1 MSTETK
7 SQAHSKDMPQHVSTL
22 KRSHFCGEIKESIVG
37 EEVTIA
43 GWVDTARDLGGIIF
57 IELRD
62 HTGRFQI
69 VADPAKN
76 KAVHKIFE
84 QLRNEYVVI
93 TKGTIT
99 KRPQG
104 TENSN
109 ISTGLVEIYPTE
121 IELLNKSRPLPFML
135 DQAEDVDETV
145 RLKYRFLDLR
155 REKMQKTFITRH
167 KIAQAIRN
175 KLNELGFYE
184 LESPIL
190 TKATPEGARD
200 YLVPSRVQHGKFYAL
215 PQSPQIFKQLFMIS
229 GFPKYYQIARCFRDE
244 DLRAD
249 RQPEFTQVDIE
260 MSFIDLDDVLN
271 SVEQVLVSAFSAA
284 GIKLASPFPRMDF
297 DKAMSLYGSDKPD
310 LRFGLEFIDLT
321 DIMAKSEFKS
331 FSEIAKSG
339 GQVKCLCVSGISEY
353 SRKEMDD
360 LKALTMSKEYGAKGL
375 AWITFKSDGS
385 ISSPIVKFFKE
396 EEMNEMKIRAK
407 VKPGDTLL
415 FIADKQKIVAQALGR
430 LRLHLGETLSLIDK
444 NKHSLTWLVN
454 FPLFEYDP
462 IEKRL
467 NSVNHPFTSP
477 RPEDIHLLDTDPEAA
492 KAAAYDIVY
501 NGVEIGGGSIRIHN
515 TDLQS
520 KVFKILGLDEN
531 TAKDK
536 FGFLLDALSMG
547 APPHG
552 GLALGLD
559 RLVMLLTG
567 NKSIRDVIA
576 FPKTQN
582 ASCPLTDA
590 PSEVSDKQ
598 LKELGIRVIEP
609 K

>member
-1 MSTETK
+1 MSTETTTK
-7 SQAHSKDMPQHVSTL
+7 IKL
-22 KRSHFCGEIKESIVG
+22 KRSHYCGDIKESDVG
-37 EEVTIA
+37 KTIILA
-43 GWVDTARDLGGIIF
+43 GWVDTIRDLGGIVF

-62 HTGRFQI
+62 HSGRFQA

-76 KAVHKIFE
+76 KEVHKIFE
-84 QLRNEYVVI
+84 KLHNEYVVI
-93 TKGTIT
+93 IKGIVT

-104 TENSN
+104 TENLN
-109 ISTGLVEIYPTE
+109 LACGMLEIYPTDV
-121 IELLNKSRPLPFML
+121 ELLNKSTPLPFML
-135 DQAEDVDETV
+135 DQAEEVDENL

-155 REKMQKTFITRH
+155 REKMQKNFITRH
-167 KIAQAIRN
+167 KVTHAIRST
-175 KLNELGFYE
+175 LNGLGFFE
-184 LESPIL
+184 LETPIL

-200 YLVPSRVQHGKFYAL
+200 YLVPSRVQSGKFFAL
-215 PQSPQIFKQLFMIS
+215 PQSPQLFKQLFMIS
-229 GFPKYYQIARCFRDE
+229 GFPKYYQVARCFRDE

-260 MSFIDLDDVLN
+260 MSFIDIEDILFA
-271 SVEQVLVSAFSAA
+271 VEEVLVSAFNAA
-284 GIKLASPFPRMDF
+284 EVMIQRPFPRMDY
-297 DKAMSLYGSDKPD
+297 DKAMALYGSDKPD

-331 FSEIAKSG
+331 FSDIAKNG
-339 GQVKCLCVSGISEY
+339 GEVKCLCVSGISDY

-360 LKALTMSKEYGAKGL
+360 LKALAMTKEYGAKGL

-385 ISSPIVKFFKE
+385 MGSPIVKFFKDE
-396 EEMNEMKIRAK
+396 ELNEIKKQAS

-415 FIADKQKIVAQALGR
+415 FIADKPSVVAQALGK
-430 LRLHLGETLSLIDK
+430 LRLYLGEKLNLIDK
-444 NKHSLTWLVN
+444 NKHALTWLVN

-462 IEKRL
+462 VEKRL

-477 RPEDIHLLDTDPEAA
+477 KPDDMHYLDDEPLKA
-492 KAAAYDIVY
+492 KAAAYDIIY
-501 NGVEIGGGSIRIHN
+501 NGVEIGGGSLRIHD
-515 TDLQS
+515 TELQS
-520 KVFKILGLDEN
+520 KVFKILGLDEK

-567 NKSIRDVIA
+567 SKSIRDVIA
-576 FPKTQN
+576 FPKTQT
-582 ASCPLTDA
+582 AACPLTDA
-590 PSEVSDKQ
+590 PSDVTDRQ
-598 LKELGIRVIEP
+598 LKELSIRVIES

>member
-1 MSTETK
+1 MPTETK
-7 SQAHSKDMPQHVSTL
+7 TKL
-22 KRSHFCGEIKESIVG
+22 KRTHYCGEIKESNIG
-37 EEVTIA
+37 TSVTLA
-43 GWVDTARDLGGIIF
+43 GWVDTIRDLGGIIF

-62 HTGRFQI
+62 HTGRFQV

-76 KAVHKIFE
+76 KEVHKIFE
-84 QLRNEYVVI
+84 KLHNEYVI
-93 TKGTIT
+93 IIKGSVT

-104 TENSN
+104 TENVGSV
-109 ISTGLVEIYPTE
+109 TGTTEIYPADV
-121 IELLNKSRPLPFML
+121 ELLNKSKPLPFML
-135 DQAEDVDETV
+135 DQAEEVDENL

-155 REKMQKTFITRH
+155 REKMQKTFFIRH
-167 KIAQAIRN
+167 KITQAIRT

-184 LESPIL
+184 LETPIL

-200 YLVPSRVQHGKFYAL
+200 YLVPSRVQPGKFFAL
-215 PQSPQIFKQLFMIS
+215 PQSPQLFKQLFMMS

-249 RQPEFTQVDIE
+249 RQPEFTQVDLE
-260 MSFIDLDDVLN
+260 MSFIDMEDILCA
-271 SVEQVLVSAFSAA
+271 VEEVLVSAFNAA
-284 GIKLASPFPRMDF
+284 SVTVKRPFPRMDY
-297 DKAMSLYGSDKPD
+297 DKAMALYGSDKPD

-339 GQVKCLCVSGISEY
+339 GEVKCLCVSSISEY

-375 AWITFKSDGS
+375 AWITFKADGS
-385 ISSPIVKFFKE
+385 MSSPIAKFFKDE
-396 EEMNEMKIRAK
+396 EINEIKKRANI
-407 VKPGDTLL
+407 KPGDTLL
-415 FIADKQKIVAQALGR
+415 FIADKPKIVAQALGK
-430 LRLHLGETLSLIDK
+430 LRLYLGEKLGLIDK
-444 NKHSLTWLVN
+444 TKHALTWLIN
-454 FPLFEYDP
+454 FPLFEYDSG
-462 IEKRL
+462 EKRL

-477 RPEDIHLLDTDPEAA
+477 KPEDMHYLDTEPLKAQ
-492 KAAAYDIVY
+492 AAAYDIIY
-501 NGVEIGGGSIRIHN
+501 NGVEIGGGSIRIHD
-515 TDLQS
+515 TEIQS
-520 KVFKILGLDEN
+520 KVFKALGLSEE

-559 RLVMLLTG
+559 RLVMLLTD

-576 FPKTQN
+576 FPKTQT
-582 ASCPLTDA
+582 ATCPLTDA
-590 PSEVSDKQ
+590 PSTVTDYQ
-598 LKELGIRVIEP
+598 LKELSIKVIEP

>member
-1 MSTETK
+1 MNTETITK
-7 SQAHSKDMPQHVSTL
+7 TRL
-22 KRSHFCGEIKESIVG
+22 KRTNCCGELKESDIG
-37 EEVTIA
+37 KTVTVA

-76 KAVHKIFE
+76 KDVHKVFE
-84 QLRNEYVVI
+84 MLRNEFVVI
-93 TKGTIT
+93 AKGSVT
-99 KRPQG
+99 KRPSG

-109 ISTGLVEIYPTE
+109 LPTGTVEMYPTE
-121 IELLNKSRPLPFML
+121 IELLNKSKPLPFML
-135 DQAEDVDETV
+135 DQAEDVDENV

-155 REKMQKTFITRH
+155 REKMQKIFVTRH
-167 KIAQAIRN
+167 KITQAIRR
-175 KLNELGFYE
+175 KLDELGFFE
-184 LESPIL
+184 LETPIL

-200 YLVPSRVQHGKFYAL
+200 YLVPSRVQPGKFFAL
-215 PQSPQIFKQLFMIS
+215 PQSPQIFKQLFMMS

-260 MSFIDLDDVLN
+260 MSFNEVDDVLN
-271 SVEQVLVSAFSAA
+271 AVEEVLVSAFSAA
-284 GIKLASPFPRMDF
+284 GIKVSRPFPRMDF
-297 DKAMSLYGSDKPD
+297 DKAMALYGSDKPD

-321 DIMAKSEFKS
+321 DIMAKSEFKA

-339 GQVKCLCVSGISEY
+339 GGVKCLCVSGISEY

-360 LKALTMSKEYGAKGL
+360 LKALTMSKDFGAKGL
-375 AWITFKSDGS
+375 AWITFKADGGV
-385 ISSPIVKFFKE
+385 SSPIVKFFKDE
-396 EEMNEMKIRAK
+396 EINEIKKRAN

-415 FIADKQKIVAQALGR
+415 FIADKPAIVAQALGK
-430 LRLHLGETLSLIDK
+430 LRLHLGEKLNLIDTK
-444 NKHSLTWLVN
+444 KHALTWLVN

-462 IEKRL
+462 VEKRL

-477 RPEDIHLLDTDPEAA
+477 RTEDIHLLDSDPLKA
-492 KAAAYDIVY
+492 KAAAYDIIY
-501 NGVEIGGGSIRIHN
+501 NGIEIGGGSLRIYN
-515 TDLQS
+515 TELQS
-520 KVFKILGLDEN
+520 KVFKILGMDEK
-531 TAKDK
+531 TTRDK

-576 FPKTQN
+576 FPKTQT
-582 ASCPLTDA
+582 ATCPLTDA
-590 PSEVSDKQ
+590 PSEVFEKQ
-598 LKELGIRVIEP
+598 LKELHVRIVEP

>member
-1 MSTETK
+1 MLQETK
-7 SQAHSKDMPQHVSTL
+7 TQNLALGTWHL
-22 KRSHFCGEIKESIVG
+22 KRTHFCGELRESDIG
-37 EEVTIA
+37 KTITVA

-76 KAVHKIFE
+76 KNVHKVFE
-84 QLRNEYVVI
+84 GLRNEFVIIAKGVVSKRPKD
-93 TKGTIT
+93 TENKNLPTGTI
-99 KRPQG
+99 
-104 TENSN
+104 
-109 ISTGLVEIYPTE
+109 EIYPVE
-121 IELLNKSRPLPFML
+121 IELLNKSKPLPFML
-135 DQAEDVDETV
+135 DQAEDVDENV

-155 REKMQKTFITRH
+155 REKMQKTFVTRH
-167 KIAQAIRN
+167 KITQAIRS
-175 KLNELGFYE
+175 KLNELGFFE
-184 LESPIL
+184 LETPML

-200 YLVPSRVQHGKFYAL
+200 YLVPSRVQPGKFFAL

-260 MSFIDLDDVLN
+260 MSFIDTEDIIGV
-271 SVEQVLVSAFSAA
+271 VEEVLVSAFEASE
-284 GIKLASPFPRMDF
+284 IKISKPFQRIDY
-297 DKAMSLYGSDKPD
+297 DKAMALYGSDKPD

-339 GQVKCLCVSGISEY
+339 GEVKCLCVPKISDY
-353 SRKEMDD
+353 SRSEMDN
-360 LKALTMSKEYGAKGL
+360 LKALVMSREYGAKGL
-375 AWITFKSDGS
+375 AWITVKSDGS
-385 ISSPIVKFFKE
+385 ISSPIVKFFKDE
-396 EEMNEMKIRAK
+396 ELNEIKKRAD

-415 FIADKQKIVAQALGR
+415 FIADKSNIVAQALGK
-430 LRLHLGETLSLIDK
+430 LRLHLGEALNLINK
-444 NKHSLTWLVN
+444 NKHSLVWIVN

-477 RPEDIHLLDTDPEAA
+477 RTEDIHYLDSEPLKT
-492 KAAAYDIVY
+492 KAAAYDTVY
-501 NGVEIGGGSIRIHN
+501 NGVEIGGGSIRVHN
-515 TDLQS
+515 TELQS
-520 KVFKILGLDEN
+520 KIFKILGLDES

-536 FGFLLDALSMG
+536 FGFLLDALSLG

-559 RLVMLLTG
+559 RLVMLLTE

-576 FPKTQN
+576 FPKTQS
-582 ASCPLTDA
+582 ATCPLTDA
-590 PSEVSDKQ
+590 PSEVNEKQ
-598 LKELGIRVIEP
+598 LRELSIKVVEP

>member
-1 MSTETK
+1 MVQDTITK
-7 SQAHSKDMPQHVSTL
+7 QKL
-22 KRSHFCGEIKESIVG
+22 KRTHFCGELKESDLDKTVS
-37 EEVTIA
+37 VA
-43 GWVDTARDLGGIIF
+43 GWVDTTRDLGGIIF

-76 KAVHKIFE
+76 KDVHKVFE
-84 QLRNEYVVI
+84 ALRNEFVVI
-93 TKGTIT
+93 VKGTIT
-99 KRPQG
+99 KRPAG
-104 TENSN
+104 TENSALP
-109 ISTGLVEIYPTE
+109 TGKIEMYPNE
-121 IELLNKSRPLPFML
+121 IELLNKSKPLPFML
-135 DQAEDVDETV
+135 DQAEDVDENV

-155 REKMQKTFITRH
+155 REKMQNTFLMRH
-167 KIAQAIRN
+167 KITQAIRN

-200 YLVPSRVQHGKFYAL
+200 YLVPSRVQPGKFFAL

-229 GFPKYYQIARCFRDE
+229 GFPRYYQIARCFRDE

-260 MSFIDLDDVLN
+260 MSFIDIEDIIEA
-271 SVEQVLVSAFSAA
+271 VEEVLVSAFNVA
-284 GIKLASPFPRMDF
+284 GIKLTRPFPRMDY
-297 DKAMSLYGSDKPD
+297 DKAMSSYGSDKPD
-310 LRFGLEFIDLT
+310 LRFGLEFIDVT
-321 DIMAKSEFKS
+321 DIMAKSEFKA
-331 FSEIAKSG
+331 FSEIAKTSG
-339 GQVKCLCVSGISEY
+339 EVKCLCVNGISEY

-360 LKALTMSKEYGAKGL
+360 LKALTMTKEYGAKGL
-375 AWITFKSDGS
+375 AWITFKNDGS
-385 ISSPIVKFFKE
+385 MNSPIVKFFKDDE
-396 EEMNEMKIRAK
+396 INEIKKRAN
-407 VKPGDTLL
+407 VKAGDTLL
-415 FIADKQKIVAQALGR
+415 FVADKPNIVAQALGK
-430 LRLHLGETLSLIDK
+430 LRLFLGEKLNLIDK
-444 NKHSLTWLVN
+444 NKHALTWLVN
-454 FPLFEYDP
+454 FPLFEYDA

-477 RPEDIHLLDTDPEAA
+477 KPEDMHLIESDPLKA
-492 KAAAYDIVY
+492 KAAAYDIIY
-501 NGVEIGGGSIRIHN
+501 NGVEVGGGSIRIHN
-515 TDLQS
+515 QELQS
-520 KVFKILGLDEN
+520 KVFKALGLDEK

-576 FPKTQN
+576 FPKTQT
-582 ASCPLTDA
+582 ATCPLTDA
-590 PSEVSDKQ
+590 PSEVPEKQ
-598 LKELGIRVIEP
+598 LKELSIRVTEP

>member
-1 MSTETK
+1 MTIEAKNKIS
-7 SQAHSKDMPQHVSTL
+7 SL
-22 KRSHFCGEIKESIVG
+22 KRSYFCGEIKESDIG
-37 EEVTIA
+37 KTVTVA
-43 GWVDTARDLGGIIF
+43 GWVDTSRDLGRIIF

-76 KAVHKIFE
+76 KDVHKIFE
-84 QLRNEYVVI
+84 HLRNEFVVI
-93 TKGTIT
+93 VKGTVT
-99 KRPQG
+99 KRPKD
-104 TENSN
+104 TENPN
-109 ISTGLVEIYPTE
+109 LPTGQVEMYPAE
-121 IELLNKSRPLPFML
+121 IELLNKSKPLPFML
-135 DQAEDVDETV
+135 DQAEDVDENI

-167 KIAQAIRN
+167 KITKAIRD
-175 KLNELGFYE
+175 KLNELGFFE

-200 YLVPSRVQHGKFYAL
+200 YLVPSRVQPGKFFAL
-215 PQSPQIFKQLFMIS
+215 PQSPQLFKQLFMMS

-244 DLRAD
+244 DLRAE

-260 MSFIDLDDVLN
+260 MAFIEIEDIL
-271 SVEQVLVSAFSAA
+271 SAVEEVLVSAFNAA
-284 GIKLASPFPRMDF
+284 SIKITKPFPRMDYE
-297 DKAMSLYGSDKPD
+297 KAMSLYGSDKPD
-310 LRFGLEFIDLT
+310 LRFGLEFVDLT
-321 DIMAKSEFKS
+321 DLMAKSEFKS

-339 GQVKCLCVSGISEY
+339 GEVKCLCVSKISEY

-360 LKALTMSKEYGAKGL
+360 LKALTMSKDFGAKGL
-375 AWITFKSDGS
+375 AWITFKNDGQV
-385 ISSPIVKFFKE
+385 SSPITKFFKDE
-396 EEMNEMKIRAK
+396 EINEMKKRGN

-415 FIADKQKIVAQALGR
+415 FIADKPKIVAQALGK
-430 LRLHLGETLSLIDK
+430 LRLHLGEKLGLIDK
-444 NKHSLTWLVN
+444 SKHALTWIIN

-462 IEKRL
+462 VEKRL

-477 RPEDIHLLDTDPEAA
+477 KPEYIHLLDTDPLKA

-501 NGVEIGGGSIRIHN
+501 NGVEVGGGSIRIHN

-520 KVFKILGLDEN
+520 KIFKILGLDEN

-536 FGFLLDALSMG
+536 FGFLLEALSLG

-576 FPKTQN
+576 FPKTQT
-582 ASCPLTDA
+582 ATCPLTDA

-598 LKELGIRVIEP
+598 LKELNIRVVER

>member
-1 MSTETK
+1 MPIETTTK
-7 SQAHSKDMPQHVSTL
+7 SQKL
-22 KRSHFCGEIKESIVG
+22 KRSHFCGELKDSDVG
-37 EEVTIA
+37 KTVCLA

-76 KAVHKIFE
+76 KEVHKIFE
-84 QLRNEYVVI
+84 QLRNEFVVI
-93 TKGTIT
+93 AKGPVT

-104 TENSN
+104 TENPN
-109 ISTGLVEIYPTE
+109 LPTGTVEMYPTE
-121 IELLNKSRPLPFML
+121 IELLNRSKPLPFML
-135 DQAEDVDETV
+135 DQAEDVDENL

-155 REKMQKTFITRH
+155 REKMQKTFHIRH
-167 KIAQAIRN
+167 KITQAIRS
-175 KLNELGFYE
+175 KLNDLGFFE
-184 LESPIL
+184 LETPIL

-200 YLVPSRVQHGKFYAL
+200 YLVPSRVQPGKFFAL
-215 PQSPQIFKQLFMIS
+215 PQSPQLFKQLFMMS

-249 RQPEFTQVDIE
+249 RQPEFTQVDLE
-260 MSFIDLDDVLN
+260 MSFIDMEDVIGA
-271 SVEQVLVSAFSAA
+271 VEEVLECAFDAA
-284 GIKLASPFPRMDF
+284 GVKVKKPFPRMDY
-297 DKAMSLYGSDKPD
+297 DKAMALYGSDKPD

-331 FSEIAKSG
+331 FSDIAKSG
-339 GQVKCLCVSGISEY
+339 GEVKCLCVSGISEY

-360 LKALTMSKEYGAKGL
+360 LKALTMSKEFGAKGL
-375 AWITFKSDGS
+375 AWITFKSDGQV
-385 ISSPIVKFFKE
+385 SSPIVKFFKE
-396 EEMNEMKIRAK
+396 EEINEMKKRAG

-415 FIADKQKIVAQALGR
+415 FVADKPSIVAQALGK
-430 LRLHLGETLSLIDK
+430 LRLYLGEKLNLIDQ
-444 NKHSLTWLVN
+444 NKHGLTWLIN

-467 NSVNHPFTSP
+467 SSAHHPFTSP
-477 RPEDIHLLDTDPEAA
+477 KPEDIHLLDSAPEKA
-492 KAAAYDIVY
+492 KAAAYDIIY
-501 NGVEIGGGSIRIHN
+501 NGTEIGGGSIRIHN
-515 TDLQS
+515 MDLQS
-520 KVFKILGLDEN
+520 KVFKIIGIDEN
-531 TAKDK
+531 TAKEK

-576 FPKTQN
+576 FPKTQT
-582 ASCPLTDA
+582 ATCPLTDA
-590 PSEVSDKQ
+590 PSEAGDKQ
-598 LKELGIRVIEP
+598 LKELHIRVVEP

>member
-1 MSTETK
+1 MPAETT
-7 SQAHSKDMPQHVSTL
+7 SKTIL
-22 KRSHFCGEIKESIVG
+22 KRSHFCGELKESDINKT
-37 EEVTIA
+37 VTVA
-43 GWVDTARDLGGIIF
+43 GWVDTTRDLGGIIF

-62 HTGRFQI
+62 HTGRFQV

-76 KAVHKIFE
+76 KDVHKVFE
-84 QLRNEYVVI
+84 HLHNEYVVI
-93 TKGTIT
+93 VKGPVT
-99 KRPQG
+99 KRPSG
-104 TENSN
+104 TANSN
-109 ISTGLVEIYPTE
+109 QETGTIEMYPTE
-121 IELLNKSRPLPFML
+121 IELLNKSKPLPFML
-135 DQAEDVDETV
+135 DQAEDVDENV

-167 KIAQAIRN
+167 KITQAIRE
-175 KLNELGFYE
+175 KLNELGFFE

-200 YLVPSRVQHGKFYAL
+200 YLVPSRVQPGKFFAL
-215 PQSPQIFKQLFMIS
+215 PQSPQLFKQLFMIS

-260 MSFIDLDDVLN
+260 MSFIDMEDIIS
-271 SVEQVLVSAFSAA
+271 SVEEILIAAFSQAGIA
-284 GIKLASPFPRMDF
+284 GIKLTRPFPRMDF
-297 DKAMSLYGSDKPD
+297 DKAISLYGSDKPD
-310 LRFGLEFIDLT
+310 LRFGLEFVDLT
-321 DIMAKSEFKS
+321 DLMAKSEFKS

-339 GQVKCLCVSGISEY
+339 GEVKCLCVSGISEY

-360 LKALTMSKEYGAKGL
+360 LKALCMGKDFGAKGL
-375 AWITFKSDGS
+375 AWITFKSDGQV
-385 ISSPIVKFFKE
+385 SSPITKFFKDE
-396 EEMNEMKIRAK
+396 ELQEMKKRGN
-407 VKPGDTLL
+407 VKAGDTLL
-415 FIADKQKIVAQALGR
+415 FIADKPKIVAQALGK
-430 LRLHLGETLSLIDK
+430 LRLHLGEKLNLIDK
-444 NKHSLTWLVN
+444 NKHALTWIIN

-462 IEKRL
+462 HEKRL

-477 RPEDIHLLDTDPEAA
+477 KPEDMHLLDTNPESA
-492 KAAAYDIVY
+492 KAAAYDIIY
-501 NGVEIGGGSIRIHN
+501 NGTEIGGGSIRIHN
-515 TDLQS
+515 TELQS

-576 FPKTQN
+576 FPKTQT

-590 PSEVSDKQ
+590 PSEVSEKQ
-598 LKELGIRVIEP
+598 LKELNIRIVEP

>member
-1 MSTETK
+1 MSTKTK
-7 SQAHSKDMPQHVSTL
+7 TKL
-22 KRSHFCGEIKESIVG
+22 KRTHFCGELKESDIGKTIV
-37 EEVTIA
+37 VA
-43 GWVDTARDLGGIIF
+43 GWIDTARDLGGIIF

-76 KAVHKIFE
+76 KDVHKVFE
-84 QLRNEYVVI
+84 HLHNEYVVI
-93 TKGTIT
+93 VKGLVT
-99 KRPQG
+99 KRPSG
-104 TENSN
+104 TENRN
-109 ISTGLVEIYPTE
+109 LPTGIVEMYPTE
-121 IELLNKSRPLPFML
+121 IELLNKSKPLPFML
-135 DQAEDVDETV
+135 EQAEDVDENV

-167 KIAQAIRN
+167 KITQAIRN
-175 KLNELGFYE
+175 KLNELGFFE
-184 LESPIL
+184 LETPIL

-200 YLVPSRVQHGKFYAL
+200 YLVPSRVQPGKFFAL
-215 PQSPQIFKQLFMIS
+215 PQSPQLFKQLFMMS

-260 MSFIDLDDVLN
+260 MSFNDMEDVIY
-271 SVEQVLVSAFSAA
+271 SVEEVLVSAFNVA
-284 GIKLASPFPRMDF
+284 GIKLNRPFPRMDF
-297 DKAMSLYGSDKPD
+297 DKAMALYGSDKPD
-310 LRFGLEFIDLT
+310 LRFGLEFVDLT

-331 FSEIAKSG
+331 FAEIAKASG
-339 GQVKCLCVSGISEY
+339 EVKCLCVSNISEY

-360 LKALTMSKEYGAKGL
+360 LKALTMSKEYSAKGL

-385 ISSPIVKFFKE
+385 ASSPIVKFFKDE
-396 EEMNEMKIRAK
+396 EINEIRKKAG

-415 FIADKQKIVAQALGR
+415 FIADKPKIVAQALGK
-430 LRLHLGETLSLIDK
+430 LRLHLGEKLGLIDK
-444 NKHSLTWLVN
+444 NQHSVSWLVN

-462 IEKRL
+462 VEKRL

-477 RPEDIHLLDTDPEAA
+477 KQEDMHLLDSNPEAA
-492 KAAAYDIVY
+492 KAAAYDVIF
-501 NGVEIGGGSIRIHN
+501 NGMEIGGGSIRIHN
-515 TDLQS
+515 MELQS

-536 FGFLLDALSMG
+536 FGFLLDALSLG

-576 FPKTQN
+576 FPKTQT
-582 ASCPLTDA
+582 ATCPLTDA
-590 PSEVSDKQ
+590 PSNVSEKQ
-598 LKELGIRVIEP
+598 LKELSIRVVEP

>member
-1 MSTETK
+1 MTTQISIKEK
-7 SQAHSKDMPQHVSTL
+7 L
-22 KRSHFCGEIKESIVG
+22 KRTNFCGELKESNLG
-37 EEVTIA
+37 EEITVA

-76 KAVHKIFE
+76 KDVHKIFE
-84 QLRNEYVVI
+84 QLRNEFVVI
-93 TKGTIT
+93 TKGKVT
-99 KRPQG
+99 KRPSG
-104 TENSN
+104 TENPN
-109 ISTGLVEIYPTE
+109 LPTGKIEMYPVEV
-121 IELLNKSRPLPFML
+121 ELLNRSKPLPFML
-135 DQAEDVDETV
+135 DQAEDVDENL

-155 REKMQKTFITRH
+155 RGKMQYAFVTRH
-167 KIAQAIRN
+167 KITQAIRN
-175 KLNELGFYE
+175 TLNDFGFFE

-200 YLVPSRVQHGKFYAL
+200 YLVPSRVQEGKFFAL

-260 MSFIDLDDVLN
+260 MSFIDMDDILGT
-271 SVEQVLVSAFSAA
+271 VEEVIVSAFNIVD
-284 GIKLASPFPRMDF
+284 IKLTRPFPRMDF
-297 DKAMSLYGSDKPD
+297 DKVMSLYGSDKPD
-310 LRFGLEFIDLT
+310 LRFGLEFINLT
-321 DIMAKSEFKS
+321 DLMAKSAFKS
-331 FSEIAKSG
+331 FADIAKSG
-339 GQVKCLCVSGISEY
+339 GEVKCLCVSGISEY

-360 LKALTMSKEYGAKGL
+360 LKALTMSKEFGAKGL

-385 ISSPIVKFFKE
+385 ATSPIVKFFKE
-396 EEMNEMKIRAK
+396 DEINEMKKLAN

-415 FIADKQKIVAQALGR
+415 FVADKPQVVAQALGK
-430 LRLHLGETLSLIDK
+430 LRLHLGEKLGLIDSK
-444 NKHSLTWLVN
+444 KHSLFWIVN
-454 FPLFEYDP
+454 FPLFDYDHV
-462 IEKRL
+462 EKRL
-467 NSVNHPFTSP
+467 NSVNHPFTAP
-477 RPEDIHLLDTDPEAA
+477 KPEDLHLLDSEPLKV
-492 KAAAYDIVY
+492 KAAAYDIIY
-501 NGVEIGGGSIRIHN
+501 NGVEIGGGSLRIYN
-515 TDLQS
+515 SELQS
-520 KVFKILGLDEN
+520 KIFKLLGLDEN
-531 TAKDK
+531 TAKEK
-536 FGFLLDALSMG
+536 FGFLLDALSFG

-576 FPKTQN
+576 FPKTQ
-582 ASCPLTDA
+582 AATCPLTDA
-590 PSEVSDKQ
+590 PSEVSERQ
-598 LKELGIRVIEP
+598 LKELHIRIVEP

>member
-1 MSTETK
+1 MSTEVTTK
-7 SQAHSKDMPQHVSTL
+7 TKL
-22 KRSHFCGEIKESIVG
+22 KRSHFCGELKESDIGKPITVG
-37 EEVTIA
+37 
-43 GWVDTARDLGGIIF
+43 GWVDTTRDLGGIIF

-62 HTGRFQI
+62 HSGRFQI

-76 KAVHKIFE
+76 KEVHKVFE
-84 QLRNEYVVI
+84 HLHNEYVVI
-93 TKGTIT
+93 VKGPVT

-109 ISTGLVEIYPTE
+109 LPTGTIEMYPAE
-121 IELLNKSRPLPFML
+121 IELLNKSRPLPFTL
-135 DQAEDVDETV
+135 DQAEDVDENV

-167 KIAQAIRN
+167 KITQAIRN
-175 KLNELGFYE
+175 TLNNLGFYE

-200 YLVPSRVQHGKFYAL
+200 YLVPSRVQPGKFFAL
-215 PQSPQIFKQLFMIS
+215 PQSPQLFKQLFMIS

-260 MSFIDLDDVLN
+260 MSFIDMEDVIGA
-271 SVEQVLVSAFSAA
+271 VEEVLISAFNVA
-284 GIKLASPFPRMDF
+284 GIKLSKPFPRMDY

-310 LRFGLEFIDLT
+310 LRFSLEFVDLT

-331 FSEIAKSG
+331 FSEIAKSNG
-339 GQVKCLCVSGISEY
+339 EVKCLCVSGISEY

-360 LKALTMSKEYGAKGL
+360 LKALTMSKEFGAKGL
-375 AWITFKSDGS
+375 AWITFKSDGQV
-385 ISSPIVKFFKE
+385 SSPIVKFFKDE
-396 EEMNEMKIRAK
+396 EINEMKNKAG
-407 VKPGDTLL
+407 VKSGDTLL
-415 FIADKQKIVAQALGR
+415 FVADKPKIVAQALGR
-430 LRLHLGETLSLIDK
+430 LRLHLGEKLGLIDET
-444 NKHSLTWLVN
+444 KHAMTWLVN
-454 FPLFEYDP
+454 FPVFEYDP
-462 IEKRL
+462 VEKRL

-477 RPEDIHLLDTDPEAA
+477 KPEDIHLLDSNPEVA

-501 NGVEIGGGSIRIHN
+501 NGTEIGGGSIRIH
-515 TDLQS
+515 DMELQS

-536 FGFLLDALSMG
+536 FGFLLDALSLG

-582 ASCPLTDA
+582 ASCPLTEA

-598 LKELGIRVIEP
+598 LKELSIRVVEP

>member
-1 MSTETK
+1 MSTEINT
-7 SQAHSKDMPQHVSTL
+7 QHSALSTQPL
-22 KRSHFCGEIKESIVG
+22 KRSHFCGDLKDSDIGKEVSL
-37 EEVTIA
+37 A
-43 GWVDTARDLGGIIF
+43 GWVDTSRDLGGIIF

-62 HTGRFQI
+62 HSGRFQI
-69 VADPAKN
+69 VADPEKN
-76 KAVHKIFE
+76 KEVHKIFE
-84 QLRNEYVVI
+84 LLRNEFVVI
-93 TKGTIT
+93 VKGKVS
-99 KRPQG
+99 KRPPE
-104 TENSN
+104 TENPN
-109 ISTGLVEIYPTE
+109 LTTGKIEMYPE
-121 IELLNKSRPLPFML
+121 QIMLLNKSKPLPFML
-135 DQAEDVDETV
+135 DQAEDVDENL

-155 REKMQKTFITRH
+155 REKMQKSFILRH
-167 KIAQAIRN
+167 KITQAIRN

-184 LESPIL
+184 LETPIL

-200 YLVPSRVQHGKFYAL
+200 YLVASRVQPGKFFAL
-215 PQSPQIFKQLFMIS
+215 PQSPQLFKQLFMMS

-260 MSFIDLDDVLN
+260 MSFNDMEDVIG
-271 SVEQVLVSAFSAA
+271 SVEEILVSAFNAA
-284 GIKLASPFPRMDF
+284 GVKVSKPFSRMDY
-297 DKAMSLYGSDKPD
+297 DKAMALYGSDKPD
-310 LRFGLEFIDLT
+310 LRFGLEFVDLT
-321 DIMAKSEFKS
+321 DLMAKSEFKS

-339 GQVKCLCVSGISEY
+339 GEVKCLCVSGISEY

-360 LKALTMSKEYGAKGL
+360 LKALSMSKEFGAKGL
-375 AWITFKSDGS
+375 AWITFKADGS
-385 ISSPIVKFFKE
+385 VSSPIVKFFKDDE
-396 EEMNEMKIRAK
+396 INEMKKRSG

-415 FIADKQKIVAQALGR
+415 FIADKPSIVAQALGR
-430 LRLHLGETLSLIDK
+430 LRLHLGEKLGLIDK
-444 NKHSLTWLVN
+444 NKHVLCWLVN

-462 IEKRL
+462 VEKRL

-477 RPEDIHLLDTDPEAA
+477 KPEDMHYLDSEPLKA
-492 KAAAYDIVY
+492 KAAAYDIIY
-501 NGVEIGGGSIRIHN
+501 NGVEIGGGSLRIFN
-515 TDLQS
+515 TELQS
-520 KVFKILGLDEN
+520 KIFKLLGLDEQ

-536 FGFLLDALSMG
+536 FGFLLEALSLG

-590 PSEVSDKQ
+590 PSEVSEKQ
-598 LKELGIRVIEP
+598 LKELHIRTVEP